1 MHSWAMILSGAAA
14 CLFAVLMALQ
24 RSLYS
29 AALCL
34 LAVIFLAAGMF
45 FLSGA
50 PLVAFLQVMIYAGAV
65 MVLIVVTIM
74 ASAGTSPRFADLAAP
89 KPLAVLAGLVFA
101 GELLSLALRAPAA
114 SAAAAVDLQGK
125 VGAALFSTYAV
136 ATEAVTLLL
145 FLAALAVLD
154 ARRVR

>member
-1 MHSWAMILSGAAA
+1 MYIWAMFLSGAVA
-14 CLFAVLMALQ
+14 CVFAILMVLQ

-34 LAVIFLAAGMF
+34 LGVIGSSAALFL
-45 FLSGA
+45 LSGA

-74 ASAGTSPRFADLAAP
+74 ASRPSPARFAETAVP
-89 KPLAVLAGLVFA
+89 KPIAVLAAIGIFA
-101 GELLSLALRAPAA
+101 ELLALA
-114 SAAAAVDLQGK
+114 GK
-125 VGAALFSTYAV
+125 SPNDYVGFLGITRNPLGPVLFTSYGP

-145 FLAALAVLD
+145 FISALAVLD
-154 ARRVR
+154 SRPSK